1 MFIEFKYSLLIF
13 VLILKYLFYNDN
25 NIMHIIIFNFNI
37 SFFCAFNNKFILYNI
52 NNNNIIIIKFK
63 NNVFFLFFELS
74 SFFNS
79 IFSIF
84 YKKQIF
90 LLILNYSLFIL
101 FKSNF

>member
-52 NNNNIIIIKFK
+52 NNNIIIIIFK
-63 NNVFFLFFELS
+63 NNVFFLFFELFF
-74 SFFNS
+74 FFNS

-84 YKKQIF
+84 YKKTNIP
-90 LLILNYSLFIL
+90 LNFKLFIIY
-101 FKSNF
+101 FI